1 MKTEL
6 EDFITERKDDSI
18 YKMAT
23 LILASALITLLG
35 AYFASQK
42 NVVTR
47 EELPGLIEHYNP
59 YTQDQ
64 KDLKNQVANLQNEV
78 VELRGQ
84 VRQLQTD
91 VGNISAK
98 LGVTASPGGRR

>member
-1 MKTEL
+1 MTEQ
-6 EDFITERKDDSI
+6 IGA
-18 YKMAT
+18 YKSAT
-23 LILASALITLLG
+23 LILASALVTLIG
-35 AYFASQK
+35 AYFVNQK

-64 KDLKNQVANLQNEV
+64 KDLKNQVQGLRDEV

-98 LGVTASPGGRR
+98 LGVVAQPGGRRQ